1 VNRVESNANAFATVN
16 FSPAIFNGLMFNSL
30 MCNDLICSGLMFSAA
45 RVASTIEPS
54 FVNPTQITKNRRHR
68 GNSKGSMQRA
78 MQESWELSVP
88 ECSLIQSKHWVS

>member
-16 FSPAIFNGLMFNSL
+16 FSPAIFSGLTFNSL
-30 MCNDLICSGLMFSAA
+30 MCNDLACSRLMFGAA

-54 FVNPTQITKNRRHR
+54 FANHKNGRHR

-88 ECSLIQSKHWVS
+88 ECSLIQSKHWFSQE

>member
-1 VNRVESNANAFATVN
+1 MNRVESNANAFATVN
-16 FSPAIFNGLMFNSL
+16 FSPAIFSGLTFNSR
-30 MCNDLICSGLMFSAA
+30 MCNDLICSGLTFGAA

-54 FVNPTQITKNRRHR
+54 FVNPTQITKKSRDR

-88 ECSLIQSKHWVS
+88 ECSLTQSKHWFS